1 MSLYRKT
8 FYNDEFE
15 SLVGDRQFV
24 QYMLRV
30 ESSLAQSQAKYKII
44 PDTAAQI
51 IADCCQIQFI
61 DLEKLISEIHLG
73 GNAAIPL
80 VQQLTRIIK
89 NNHFESSKYIHLG
102 ATSQD
107 IIDTATVLQIKDCLV
122 WFEQKLNRLQDALIE
137 LTKQHRNTLMIGRT
151 LLQHARPI
159 TFGLKT
165 STWLQS
171 ILSTRE
177 RMLESKTRIL
187 KIQLFGA
194 VGSGNVYL
202 SKEVVEEISIS
213 FGLIHSFPWHSIR
226 DNIAEW
232 ASVLGILNGSL
243 GKIAKDISLL
253 MQSEIGEVSE
263 GSAVGKGGS
272 SAMPHKQN
280 PVTCALII
288 ANSIRTPHL
297 VASILSSMSQEHE
310 RSAGLWHAEWEV
322 LTQLMSLTAGSLSH
336 SIDLMENLEVHE
348 DKMIF
353 NLEMTKGLI
362 YAEQVSNALSSTL
375 GRMPAN
381 ELVQKACKLAIKKN
395 KSLKEVL
402 IELHP
407 DLFSDVILDEL
418 FSPVNSLGNSLDL
431 IDLMLVRQDKHE
443 DKL

>member
-1 MSLYRKT
+1 MSLYSKT

-24 QYMLRV
+24 QYMLQV
-30 ESSLAQSQAKYKII
+30 ESDLARSQAKYKII

-80 VQQLTRIIK
+80 VQQLTRIVK

-107 IIDTATVLQIKDCLV
+107 IIDTATILQIKDCLI
-122 WFEQKLNRLQDALIE
+122 WFEQKLNRLQDVLIE

-151 LLQHARPI
+151 LLQYARPI
-159 TFGLKT
+159 TFGLK
-165 STWLQS
+165 SSSWLQS
-171 ILSTRE
+171 IVHTQQRIRE
-177 RMLESKTRIL
+177 CKTRVL

-202 SKEVVEEISIS
+202 PKEVVEDVSIS
-213 FGLIHSFPWHSIR
+213 LGIAHGFPWHSIR

-232 ASVLGILNGSL
+232 ASTLGILNGSL

-253 MQSEIGEVSE
+253 MQSEDGEVSE
-263 GSAVGKGGS
+263 GSSEGKGVS
-272 SAMPHKQN
+272 SVMPHKRN

-297 VASILSSMSQEHE
+297 VASILSSMTQEHE
-310 RSAGLWHAEWEV
+310 RSTGLWHAEWEV
-322 LTQLMSLTAGSLSH
+322 LTQLISLTAGSLSH
-336 SIDLMENLEVHE
+336 TLDLIENLEVHE
-348 DKMIF
+348 EKMTI

-362 YAEQVSNALSSTL
+362 YAEQVSNALTATL
-375 GRMPAN
+375 GRMQAN
-381 ELVQKACKLAIKKN
+381 DVVQKACKLAIKKN

-402 IELHP
+402 TELYP
-407 DLFSDVILDEL
+407 DLFSDAILDEL
-418 FSPVNSLGNSLDL
+418 FNPVNSLGNSLDL
-431 IDLMLVRQDKHE
+431 IDLIVARQGSI
-443 DKL
+443 